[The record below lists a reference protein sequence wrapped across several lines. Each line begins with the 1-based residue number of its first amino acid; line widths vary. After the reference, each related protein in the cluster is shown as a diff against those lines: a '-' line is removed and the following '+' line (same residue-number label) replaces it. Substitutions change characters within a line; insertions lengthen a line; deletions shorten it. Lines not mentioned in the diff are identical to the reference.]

1 MPPKPDR
8 SRPPATAARL
18 KEHLHPDDE
27 HHAAARV
34 GEATRVPQAQ
44 GGELQH
50 GLQAHGAAALQ
61 RAPRPQPAPLLRD
74 PSGRIIDLDKANSK
88 LAIID
93 HEFRHAEKAE
103 FWRQKEEAELR
114 RRVQAKRFESLEKA
128 RFDERMAK
136 VKEDR
141 RIRKEIVTA
150 TLLATGQGQSTLTR

>member
-1 MPPKPDR
+1 MPRRVSAKR
-8 SRPPATAARL
+8 REYL
-18 KEHLHPDDE
+18 KRREESFSTDFKHTELPRYNALHDHNLRHFFENRRVQKHL
-27 HHAAARV
+27 
-34 GEATRVPQAQ
+34 
-44 GGELQH
+44 
-50 GLQAHGAAALQ
+50 AHLGMI
-61 RAPRPQPAPLLRD
+61 D